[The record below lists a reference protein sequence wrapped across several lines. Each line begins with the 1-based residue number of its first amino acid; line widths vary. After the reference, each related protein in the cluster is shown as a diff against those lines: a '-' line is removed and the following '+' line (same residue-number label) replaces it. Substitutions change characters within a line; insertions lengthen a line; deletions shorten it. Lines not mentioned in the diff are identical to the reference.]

1 MNTFAAVHQN
11 LSRSESEWLRERDR
25 PDGHDPRDQYVGH
38 KRIDTPIVK
47 TSGAGAVD
55 VATVRLN
62 CHRLVASV
70 EAGEPVFVRRMS
82 LHKRKVPW
90 D

>member
-1 MNTFAAVHQN
+1 MRQ
-11 LSRSESEWLRERDR
+11 SDR

-47 TSGAGAVD
+47 TSGAGAVE
-55 VATVRLN
+55 VAKVRLN

-70 EAGEPVFVRRMS
+70 EPGGPVYVRRMS
-82 LHKRKVPW
+82 LHKRRVPW